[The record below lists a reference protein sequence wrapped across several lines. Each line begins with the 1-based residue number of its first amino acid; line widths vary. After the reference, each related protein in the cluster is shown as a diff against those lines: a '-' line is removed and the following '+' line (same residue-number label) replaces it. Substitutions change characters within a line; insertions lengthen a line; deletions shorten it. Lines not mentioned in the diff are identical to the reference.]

1 MPISGK
7 EAVKKKEGDVG
18 RAMVASEELG
28 MVTRFRLA
36 AFTIHASDEA
46 AAGYSASEREITRD
60 ALRNVQKN
68 LKRKEKMMKKG
79 FLPDRRVYLVTT
91 TSES

>member
-1 MPISGK
+1 MMF
-7 EAVKKKEGDVG
+7 AVARLDADIRERGSQKKKEEGDVG

-46 AAGYSASEREITRD
+46 AAGYSASERERLGTRFETS
-60 ALRNVQKN
+60 
-68 LKRKEKMMKKG
+68 KRI
-79 FLPDRRVYLVTT
+79 
-91 TSES
+91 

>member
-1 MPISGK
+1 MPIGGAKHDVCGGSTRCRYQGK
-7 EAVKKKEGDVG
+7 RQSKKEEGDVG

-46 AAGYSASEREITRD
+46 AAGYSASERERLGTRFETS
-60 ALRNVQKN
+60 
-68 LKRKEKMMKKG
+68 KRI
-79 FLPDRRVYLVTT
+79 
-91 TSES
+91 